1 MNDDDW
7 LTAWMFFFFFC
18 IKGWDFDFSIFCHML
33 FGLIDELYMAR
44 KVENKVLYFDFKS
57 FSFQSD
63 ISMLRS
69 DSFTVWHKLNL
80 ELMKNVVD
88 LTNKCI
94 RMLFWILQSFYIF
107 YVLKKIIKE
116 CIKISKYKILKYQ
129 NIKIYFW
136 FTLTQVHGHTYIL
149 TLS

>member
-7 LTAWMFFFFFC
+7 LTAWMFFDTLG
-18 IKGWDFDFSIFCHML
+18 IKGCDFDFSIFCHML

-107 YVLKKIIKE
+107 YGLKKIIKE

-129 NIKIYFW
+129 NIKI
-136 FTLTQVHGHTYIL
+136 
-149 TLS
+149 